1 LTEEEAGRIIILID
15 NSYHNRCLR
24 TRTLLD
30 EKGVQP
36 MYLCLCKGITDSDIR
51 EAGQAGIVMPCQL
64 KAKFGLKDPGCCGR
78 CSKNIHEFAEI
89 AMSAQQASSLNSL
102 RR

>member
-1 LTEEEAGRIIILID
+1 
-15 NSYHNRCLR
+15 
-24 TRTLLD
+24 
-30 EKGVQP
+30 
-36 MYLCLCKGITDSDIR
+36 MYLCLCKGITESEVR

-78 CSKNIHEFAEI
+78 CSKNIQEFAQI
-89 AMSAQQASSLNSL
+89 AMSVHQAPSPNSL

>member
-1 LTEEEAGRIIILID
+1 
-15 NSYHNRCLR
+15 
-24 TRTLLD
+24 
-30 EKGVQP
+30 

-78 CSKNIHEFAEI
+78 CSKNIDEFVQI
-89 AMSAQQASSLNSL
+89 AASARRELVLNSIQS
-102 RR
+102 